1 MEGEEVY
8 VLSRAHAILSFDE
21 CENWI
26 ELWHCVYIAERLSRG
41 ENRLAIDLTKIE
53 TADEADVQILQ
64 DKEAQHIDIGSSS
77 SQENI
82 TIIQTD

>member
-1 MEGEEVY
+1 
-8 VLSRAHAILSFDE
+8 L
-21 CENWI
+21 
-26 ELWHCVYIAERLSRG
+26 
-41 ENRLAIDLTKIE
+41 KIE

-77 SQENI
+77 SQQNI

>member
-1 MEGEEVY
+1 MSTSVTSTGRVSTLGNTY
-8 VLSRAHAILSFDE
+8 DADVDTSVSGYSI
-21 CENWI
+21 I
-26 ELWHCVYIAERLSRG
+26 
-41 ENRLAIDLTKIE
+41 NRYNDNHRSYLKIE

-77 SQENI
+77 SQQNI

>member
-1 MEGEEVY
+1 MSTSTTSTGRVSTLNNDFDADVDTSVSGY
-8 VLSRAHAILSFDE
+8 SIINRYNDNHRAYL
-21 CENWI
+21 
-26 ELWHCVYIAERLSRG
+26 
-41 ENRLAIDLTKIE
+41 KIE